1 MGAIRTRL
9 RRWHV
14 WLGWLVALPFLFW
27 TVSGLVMVA
36 KPIEEVRGEHLISP
50 PKPIIVGSGLVAPQV
65 EGRQVLAVTLEP
77 RADGPR
83 WEIDFAGGE
92 KRLADPATGRL
103 LPRLGAADA
112 AKELMARYT
121 GAAKVAEV
129 SRIDANSPPL
139 ELRRAMNGWVVR
151 MSDGAHFYLDGGSGE
166 IIARRTSWWRIY
178 DFMWGLHIMDLQGR
192 EDTHNPWVVS
202 FGALSLGMVLLAFIL
217 LPLTIRRKNG
227 RNGNGNGRNGNG
239 KASAPA
245 K

>member
-1 MGAIRTRL
+1 M
-9 RRWHV
+9 
-14 WLGWLVALPFLFW
+14 ALPFLFW

-36 KPIEEVRGEHLISP
+36 KPIEEVRGEHLIAP
-50 PKPIIVGSGLVAPQV
+50 TKPITVGGPLVAPQV
-65 EGRQVLAVTLEP
+65 QGRQVLAITLKP

-83 WEIDFAGGE
+83 WEIDFADGE

-103 LPRLGAADA
+103 LPRIGAADA
-112 AKELMARYT
+112 GKELMARYT
-121 GAAKVAEV
+121 GTARLAGV
-129 SRIDANSPPL
+129 SRIDADSPPL
-139 ELRRAMNGWVVR
+139 R

-227 RNGNGNGRNGNG
+227 KNGRNGNG

>member
-1 MGAIRTRL
+1 
-9 RRWHV
+9 
-14 WLGWLVALPFLFW
+14 VALPFLFW

-50 PKPIIVGSGLVAPQV
+50 PAPITVGGPLVAPPL
-65 EGRQVLAVTLEP
+65 EGRQVLTLALEP

-83 WEIDFAGGE
+83 WKIDFGEGE

-121 GAAKVAEV
+121 GTARVAEV
-129 SRIDANSPPL
+129 SRIDADSPPL

-151 MSDGAHFYLDGGSGE
+151 MTDGAHFYMDGGSGE

-202 FGALSLGMVLLAFIL
+202 FGALSLGMVLLALAL
-217 LPLTIRRKNG
+217 LPLTIRRTNGKNG
-227 RNGNGNGRNGNG
+227 RDGNG

>member
-1 MGAIRTRL
+1 MGAMRSRL

-14 WLGWLVALPFLFW
+14 WLGWLVAVPFLFW

-36 KPIEEVRGEHLISP
+36 KPIEEVRGEDLIAPAQPVKVS
-50 PKPIIVGSGLVAPQV
+50 GSLVAPQLM
-65 EGRQVLAVTLEP
+65 GREIMSLALKP

-83 WEIDFAGGE
+83 WEIDFGDGE
-92 KRLADPATGRL
+92 KRLADPTTGRL
-103 LPRLGAADA
+103 LSRLGAADA
-112 AKELMARYT
+112 VKELMARYT
-121 GAAKVAEV
+121 GTARVAGV
-129 SRIDANSPPL
+129 SRINADSPPL
-139 ELRRAMNGWVVR
+139 ELRRAMDGWVVQ
-151 MSDGAHFYLDGGSGE
+151 MTDGAHFYLDGGSGE

-202 FGALSLGMVLLAFIL
+202 FGALSLGMVLLALIL

-227 RNGNGNGRNGNG
+227 RNGNGE
-239 KASAPA
+239 ASAPA